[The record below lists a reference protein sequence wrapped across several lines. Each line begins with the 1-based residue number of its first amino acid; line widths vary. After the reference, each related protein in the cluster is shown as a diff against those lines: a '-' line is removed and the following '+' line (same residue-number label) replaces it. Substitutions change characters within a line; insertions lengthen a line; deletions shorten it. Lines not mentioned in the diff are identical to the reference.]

1 MSAPD
6 QTNPPQSPADFD
18 EEFDQAVN
26 RFRDL
31 HKLSENDAVLLLVEL
46 FRIHQQHWDALRRRE
61 MPSFEPLRTDIIA
74 LLGSTKAFQQQV
86 SPLIEAIKQQ
96 SPVKPEEKVTLP
108 TAIFATIA
116 ALLGGYLIGRV
127 WP

>member
-6 QTNPPQSPADFD
+6 QMNPPQTPSDLD
-18 EEFDQAVN
+18 EEFDQAIN
-26 RFRDL
+26 RFRDQ

-61 MPSFEPLRTDIIA
+61 MPSFEPFRTEITA
-74 LLGSTKAFQQQV
+74 LLEATKAFQQQI
-86 SPLIEAIKQQ
+86 SPLIEAVKQQ

>member
-1 MSAPD
+1 L
-6 QTNPPQSPADFD
+6 D
-18 EEFDQAVN
+18 EEFDQAIN
-26 RFRDL
+26 RFRDQ

-61 MPSFEPLRTDIIA
+61 MPSFEPFRTEITA
-74 LLGSTKAFQQQV
+74 LLEATKAFQQQI
-86 SPLIEAIKQQ
+86 SPLIEAVKQQ

>member
-46 FRIHQQHWDALRRRE
+46 FRIHQQLWDALRRRE

>member
-6 QTNPPQSPADFD
+6 HTSPPQSPPNFD

-26 RFRDL
+26 RFRDQ

-61 MPSFEPLRTDIIA
+61 MPSFEPFRTDITA
-74 LLGSTKAFQQQV
+74 LLGVTKAFQQQI

>member
-26 RFRDL
+26 RFRDQ
-31 HKLSENDAVLLLVEL
+31 HQLSENDAVLLLVEL

-61 MPSFEPLRTDIIA
+61 MPSFEPFRTDISA
-74 LLGSTKAFQQQV
+74 LLGSTKTFQKQI